1 MLEKYGYTPDS
12 LKKVI
17 KLAVIDSISHKDLVD
32 WCSNFLQEASQD
44 ISISV
49 NRPLNKKAIMVALDI
64 ENQWELYLSNTYTLE
79 ELQTLEQKDVKMPIQ
94 WLQEWDKSIQ

>member
-32 WCSNFLQEASQD
+32 WCENYLQETSKD
-44 ISISV
+44 TSISV
-49 NRPLNKKAIMVALDI
+49 NRRLNKKAIMVALDI
-64 ENQWELYLSNTYTLE
+64 ENQWELYLSNTYTFE
-79 ELQTLEQKDVKMPIQ
+79 ELQKLEQKEVKMPKE
-94 WLQEWDKSIQ
+94 WLMEWDNSIQ

>member
-1 MLEKYGYTPDS
+1 MLDRYGYTPDS

-17 KLAVIDSISHKDLVD
+17 KLAVIGVISHKGLVD

-49 NRPLNKKAIMVALDI
+49 KRHLNKKAIMVALDI
-64 ENQWELYLSNTYTLE
+64 ENQWELYLSNTYTVE
-79 ELQTLEQKDVKMPIQ
+79 ELKELDQKEVEMPIE
-94 WLQEWDKSIQ
+94 WLQEWDRSIH